1 MGVVLKSI
9 AKYHLAIEQD
19 LFGDEIYVSEP
30 ASTEKEAV
38 ELAAKMALDEHAHDI
53 EALPVALTN
62 NAKMKKR
69 KQEALGLE
77 GIPAQPTVQVPGQP
91 TGPLLKTPK
100 TELNTICQKMGVL
113 TKGSVVYETTHG
125 PERFAAVVTIAGVC
139 DIDGNNL
146 WAGGAFASKQLA
158 EQDAASVALEAIL
171 ANPENEAL
179 LTSFDARSDDNQIG

>member
-1 MGVVLKSI
+1 MDGRG
-9 AKYHLAIEQD
+9 ACATH
-19 LFGDEIYVSEP
+19 
-30 ASTEKEAV
+30 
-38 ELAAKMALDEHAHDI
+38 
-53 EALPVALTN
+53 VA
-62 NAKMKKR
+62 
-69 KQEALGLE
+69 Q
-77 GIPAQPTVQVPGQP
+77 
-91 TGPLLKTPK
+91 LLRTPK
-100 TELNTICQKMGVL
+100 PELNTICQKVEVL

-139 DIDGNNL
+139 DIDGHNL